1 MVDVAAVFSRAY
13 KLCRPSL
20 LAMSEIEQ
28 LSDLL
33 GRKVKQIRKT
43 DEVPPRISVIDVTV
57 VITGQDANNAAKVLN
72 RVRERFSDVTP
83 FWSDVKFPDA
93 RGRKGQKATPVACVR
108 GIVMTLMV
116 LPGIHAAN
124 IRRRAAQLLV
134 RFREN

>member
-1 MVDVAAVFSRAY
+1 
-13 KLCRPSL
+13 
-20 LAMSEIEQ
+20 MSEIEQ
-28 LSDLL
+28 L
-33 GRKVKQIRKT
+33 
-43 DEVPPRISVIDVTV
+43 SVIDVTV
-57 VITGQDANNAAKVLN
+57 VITGQDANNAAKVIN

-134 RFREN
+134 RYLGGYMYVLYACFHIWAWRGLISVSDYEFPPARPPK

>member
-1 MVDVAAVFSRAY
+1 
-13 KLCRPSL
+13 
-20 LAMSEIEQ
+20 MSEIEQ

-93 RGRKGQKATPVACVR
+93 RGRKGQTATPVACVR
-108 GIVMTLMV
+108 GIVETLMV

-124 IRRRAAQLLV
+124 IRRQAAQLLV
-134 RFREN
+134 RYLGGQGSVRTDGFSKWQQGGR